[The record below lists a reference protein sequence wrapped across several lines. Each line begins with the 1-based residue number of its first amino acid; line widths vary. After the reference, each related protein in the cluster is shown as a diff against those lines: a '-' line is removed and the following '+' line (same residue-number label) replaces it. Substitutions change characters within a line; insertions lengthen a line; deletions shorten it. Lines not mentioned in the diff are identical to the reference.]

1 MSEDMP
7 ALPIQAAFRGHRD
20 RTQLNAKSTW
30 MADVAQGD
38 ALTPR
43 ALGDVNGETG
53 SRPRALLGVDASTA
67 RNDAR
72 SRAAASRAS
81 KSMTRESSEVP
92 NPVLSKGARS
102 QPPTR
107 GSGKLGSGKMGAKAA
122 GAQKAELAA
131 SKQLRE
137 FFDKLI
143 VTPMVERAAKE
154 GEAML
159 AARRR
164 QREWEQRPLSKPV
177 FSASLFVSLPTRS
190 DSASSLA
197 FVPEGGGTCVVC
209 GTQELPVL
217 QLGATSLDA
226 LRLAPL
232 VKTAPAKLPT
242 TAPLQSVCCDAGSG
256 CVSALHTDGM
266 LLVWGARNGELR
278 HATKAIEPEA
288 AAAMPPPARPLLTAD
303 CRSGV
308 LLLDC
313 TWLDGTA
320 RLLEPTTGDEL
331 GRTPLTPP
339 GLEPGMA
346 QAAQLLYLQHLELL
360 LVAFERVPQV
370 LGFDAADG
378 ALRVELSGHAGEP
391 PLLRHVEEL
400 DLVATGGRGTPEAPD
415 FTVRLWRLRAGDAG
429 EAALLGE
436 AEAPPTLNVV
446 CERVLVGHAGP
457 LTDVIFLP
465 RARLLVTA
473 G

>member
-1 MSEDMP
+1 MAERSAEPSDSGVP

-20 RTQLNAKSTW
+20 RTQLKAKASW
-30 MADVAQGD
+30 MADVGD

-53 SRPRALLGVDASTA
+53 TRPRALLGVDASTA

-72 SRAAASRAS
+72 SRAAASRAA
-81 KSMTRESSEVP
+81 KAITRESSEAP
-92 NPVLSKGARS
+92 SKMLGK

-107 GSGKLGSGKMGAKAA
+107 GQIRAGAKAP

-131 SKQLRE
+131 TKQLRE

-143 VTPMVERAAKE
+143 VSPMIERAAKE

-217 QLGATSLDA
+217 QLGATSLEA

-303 CRSGV
+303 CRSRH

-313 TWLDGTA
+313 TWLDGTV
-320 RLLEPTTGDEL
+320 RLLEPTTGDEV

-339 GLEPGMA
+339 GAPPGMA

-360 LVAFERVPQV
+360 LVSFERVPQV

-378 ALRVELSGHAGEP
+378 ELRVELSGHAGEP
-391 PLLRHVEEL
+391 PLLRHIEEL

-429 EAALLGE
+429 EAALLGD

>member
-1 MSEDMP
+1 MSEPADVP

-20 RTQLNAKSTW
+20 RTQLEAKRSW

-53 SRPRALLGVDASTA
+53 SRPRALLGVDASAA

-72 SRAAASRAS
+72 SRAAASRAA
-81 KSMTRESSEVP
+81 KAGTRESSEAH
-92 NPVLSKGARS
+92 SKTLGKNARS

-107 GSGKLGSGKMGAKAA
+107 GQVRAGAKAP

-131 SKQLRE
+131 TKQLRE
-137 FFDKLI
+137 FFDKL
-143 VTPMVERAAKE
+143 VVSPMVERAAKE

-177 FSASLFVSLPTRS
+177 FLASLFVSLPTRS

-217 QLGATSLDA
+217 QLGGTSLEA

-242 TAPLQSVCCDAGSG
+242 MAPLQSVCCDAGSG

-303 CRSGV
+303 CRSGH

-313 TWLDGTA
+313 TWLDGSV
-320 RLLEPTTGDEL
+320 RLLEPTTGDEV

-339 GLEPGMA
+339 GAAPGMV

-360 LVAFERVPQV
+360 LVSFERAPQV
-370 LGFDAADG
+370 LGFDAAEG
-378 ALRVELSGHAGEP
+378 ELRVELSGHAGEP
-391 PLLRHVEEL
+391 PLLRHVEAL

-436 AEAPPTLNVV
+436 AETLPPLNVV